1 MSDFY
6 NGYEEARTGGSSLSK
21 GIYEFVVLENLGAP
35 DWFDAE
41 NGTQMSECSTEVVGG
56 ENGGDFG
63 PRLRLQLGGYTWTK
77 EDKQTGVKTEMPVS
91 GEDVQTR
98 LQGLIRSIHGSN
110 LPPLTDPDNPTV
122 KELADALVGDHFI
135 AKIILK
141 KNKEGD
147 EFANFGKVFPM
158 NEPPKGF
165 VGAAQAADF
174 TT

>member
-6 NGYEEARTGGSSLSK
+6 NGYEEARTGGSSLGK

-63 PRLRLQLGGYTWTK
+63 PRLRLQLGGYSWFK
-77 EDKQTGVKTEMPVS
+77 EDKATGVKTEMTVS
-91 GEDVQTR
+91 ADDVQER
-98 LQGLIRSIHGSN
+98 LQGVIRSIHGSN
-110 LPPLTDPDNPTV
+110 LPPLADSENPTV
-122 KELADALVGDHFI
+122 DELADALVGDHFI

-147 EFANFGKVFPM
+147 EFANFGKISAM
-158 NEPPKGF
+158 DEPPKGF